1 MRRLGILLVAAM
13 LLGSI
18 GIAVVL
24 ASREAVLPTAQPSQD
39 LPSFAPGSLGGPVG
53 EAPEAPESFAFGP
66 AGSPNPS
73 GTGAQSRLWYNDG
86 AWWGVFLTSSSADHR
101 IFRLDATSLTW
112 VATGVV
118 VDDRTYAKVDVL
130 WDGDRLLVASA
141 GEGADERQALRLNR
155 FSYDPSSRQYRRD
168 ANFPLPLTA
177 GGVVGATLARGE
189 DGRLWVAYRDGA
201 RLVLDHSLDSD
212 LSWQGPIAL
221 DLATGPVDAVA
232 IASVGPR
239 IGLVWTATSEDALHS
254 AWLDPAEGNETWSVA
269 SPTPI
274 ASLRFGE
281 DDIGIAVDQ
290 SPGAERMFV
299 GLRTSADHAPDRGP
313 LDPQVVVAELRP
325 DAEVQ
330 VSLVSRVKDLHGGPT
345 LVVDADARLLHVI
358 MAAPASGGA
367 IDIQTASLD
376 SIEFAAGAGQELI
389 PASSTLP
396 KLVSPSSTKQSV
408 DGGTG
413 LVVAAAD
420 PSVGRWGFASIG
432 LAPSPETPTANP
444 QERNLLVNYTFDGLA
459 TGSAVA
465 GWEVDGEPI
474 PSYVIVALSGS
485 DRSARLDG
493 TAGEARTCTTYPL
506 VEDGVLRA
514 GSYVL
519 FNELPAD
526 DLKLLQLRGPGGEL
540 AAIRLR
546 EGEVVYTDGDTRVR
560 SELILDPGRWY
571 RAVLTLDIPS
581 RTYGVEVR
589 DRAGDR
595 VLLRDAG
602 LAWTDTDVP
611 GTDRVCAELSP
622 QPGLE
627 LYLDNVWAAN
637 DRGND

>member
-1 MRRLGILLVAAM
+1 VRRLGILLVAAM

-24 ASREAVLPTAQPSQD
+24 ASRETVLPTAQPSD
-39 LPSFAPGSLGGPVG
+39 GLPSFTPGSFGGPLG
-53 EAPEAPESFAFGP
+53 ETPDEPESFAFGP
-66 AGSPNPS
+66 AGSPNPA

-86 AWWGVFLTSSSADHR
+86 AWWGVFLTASSGDHR

-112 VATGVV
+112 VDMGVV

-141 GEGADERQALRLNR
+141 GERDDARHALRLNR

-177 GGVVGATLARGE
+177 SGVVGATLARAE
-189 DGRLWVAYRDGA
+189 DGRLWVAYRDGV

-232 IASVGPR
+232 IAAVGPR
-239 IGLVWTATSEDALHS
+239 IGVVWTASSEDALHS
-254 AWLDPAEGNETWSVA
+254 AWLDPANGNESWSVD
-269 SPTPI
+269 SPTAIPN
-274 ASLRFGE
+274 LQFGE
-281 DDIGIAVDQ
+281 DEIGIAVDH

-299 GLRTSADHAPDRGP
+299 GLRTSAEKAANRGR

-325 DAEVQ
+325 DADAHVF
-330 VSLVSRVKDLHGGPT
+330 LVSRVEDQHGGPT
-345 LVVDADARLLHVI
+345 LVIDADARLLHVI
-358 MAAPASGGA
+358 MASPSSGGT
-367 IDIQTASLD
+367 IDIKTASLN
-376 SIEFAAGAGQELI
+376 SIEFAAGPGQELI
-389 PASSTLP
+389 PASANLP
-396 KLVSPSSTKQSV
+396 QLLSPSSTKQSV

-413 LVVAAAD
+413 LVVAASD
-420 PSVGRWGFASIG
+420 PSAGRWGFASIG
-432 LAPSPETPTANP
+432 LNTSTAAPNANP

-465 GWEVDGEPI
+465 GWEVDGDPV
-474 PSYVIVALSGS
+474 PSYVVVALSGS

-493 TAGEARTCTTYPL
+493 TTGDARTCTTYPL

-519 FNELPAD
+519 VNELPAD

-546 EGEVVYTDGDTRVR
+546 QDEVVYTDGDTRVR
-560 SELILDPGRWY
+560 SGLTLDPGRWY
-571 RAVLTLDIPS
+571 RVVLTLDFGS
-581 RTYGVEVR
+581 RTYGLEVR
-589 DRAGDR
+589 DRVGDK
-595 VLLRDAG
+595 VLLRDSG
-602 LAWTDTDVP
+602 LAWTSTDVS

-637 DRGND
+637 DGGND